1 MSPDPYVRGQVAA
14 LASAFLL
21 MAVQAPAF
29 AVLAL
34 TVVTGSAAGYIY
46 VRYRGD
52 LRAAKIE
59 EAPRIRARLDLI
71 VAGDLRAAI
80 AVGVAVSVVAF
91 ALGDHRPD
99 LGIAPISAVILGVTA
114 SVIVLSSLI
123 DWYVILPRI
132 GGLLGV
138 RPCRRPHGRFPRRP
152 KTWREVTRWWYIHR
166 IVAALALRFGLSF
179 AVSFTVARHISI
191 PYGGSLV
198 AGAVVGGFAGYI
210 AAVPKAVIEAG
221 HLTLIVGDTVVR
233 RDVQRV
239 PRTVSVFGR
248 KVRVPLMTMPVGG
261 DFREREYVYDVAL
274 EGVQLVPAAD
284 REGDLPYDED
294 GELIY
299 QDKANKLQVKDVGA
313 CNAESAEAFR
323 GCSGR
328 CSGINWYCIE
338 NPLCFEPK

>member
-1 MSPDPYVRGQVAA
+1 MGA
-14 LASAFLL
+14 LTLALLL
-21 MAVQAPAF
+21 MAVQAPAL

-34 TVVTGSAAGYIY
+34 TVVTGSAGGYIY

-52 LRAAKIE
+52 LQAAEIKE
-59 EAPRIRARLDLI
+59 VPGNRARLDLI

-80 AVGVAVSVVAF
+80 AVGLAASVVAL

-99 LGIAPISAVILGVTA
+99 LGVAPISAVILGVTA
-114 SVIVLSSLI
+114 AVILLSSLI
-123 DWYVILPRI
+123 DWYVILPRV
-132 GGLLGV
+132 GGLLGI
-138 RPCRRPHGRFPRRP
+138 RPCRRPHGRFSRRP

-166 IVAALALRFGLSF
+166 IVAAVVLRFGLSF

-191 PYGGSLV
+191 PYGGSIV
-198 AGAVVGGFAGYI
+198 AGAVVGAFAGYI

-221 HLTLIVGDTVVR
+221 HVTLIVGDTVVR

-248 KVRVPLMTMPVGG
+248 KVRVPLMTMPVAG

-274 EGVQLVPAAD
+274 EGAQLVPAAD
-284 REGDLPYDED
+284 REGELPHDED

-313 CNAESAEAFR
+313 CNAESVEAFT
-323 GCSGR
+323 GCSAR
-328 CSGINWYCIE
+328 CSGINWYCME